1 MPLSVVKSL
10 LTQRNYKRNRWYGLY
25 SAWQARTQIFFFPS
39 RLWKGGMKEADLWCP
54 LCTFLLNMWPSV
66 FEISFIR
73 SSFLLEYVILEKQ
86 GFQKRQTLYVSV
98 DAYRGKTS
106 EGLFKVLSMFCWFGY
121 FTSIFCSS
129 PFLHVRICECLRRN
143 LIQMLLNPLQL

>member
-1 MPLSVVKSL
+1 
-10 LTQRNYKRNRWYGLY
+10 
-25 SAWQARTQIFFFPS
+25 
-39 RLWKGGMKEADLWCP
+39 MKEADLWCP

-66 FEISFIR
+66 FEINFIR

-106 EGLFKVLSMFCWFGY
+106 EGLFKVLPMFC
-121 FTSIFCSS
+121 
-129 PFLHVRICECLRRN
+129 
-143 LIQMLLNPLQL
+143 